1 MPALDK
7 DTFEGALRV
16 LHKNIGEL
24 KQLLDAD
31 LPWVIEI
38 ETMLLDKIRS
48 PERMLQQRGLIPPGG
63 QNPAGNAALGLPGA
77 PPMGGAGGPPGGGLP
92 LPPGG
97 PGGPLPPDVGMSIP
111 PSAALG
117 AGGPPGISSPG
128 PGPSPDDLAALLGAG
143 V

>member
-77 PPMGGAGGPPGGGLP
+77 PPLGGAGGP

-97 PGGPLPPDVGMSIP
+97 PGGGLPPIGPGLQDAGMSIP

-117 AGGPPGISSPG
+117 AAPPPGISSPG